1 MNVGD
6 VVAQQYVERKGMENH
21 DTSRTMRMAVFG
33 GCFAGPVL
41 GNWYR
46 FLELNVK
53 GSTPIKGKGMFII
66 CIWYLVLKMIIISI
80 GEEGGSGPIPLCSC
94 FYRK

>member
-1 MNVGD
+1 MQQVQTGWLICILQMTNSMNTGD
-6 VVAQQYVERKGMENH
+6 VVAQQYVERKGIKNH
-21 DTSRTMRMAVFG
+21 DVVRTMRMTAFG

-53 GSTPIKGKGMFII
+53 GSTPIQGK
-66 CIWYLVLKMIIISI
+66 
-80 GEEGGSGPIPLCSC
+80 
-94 FYRK
+94 

>member
-1 MNVGD
+1 MDSFSFCNRYLQTGWQCRLDTAMVVANSMNVGD
-6 VVAQQYVERKGMENH
+6 VVAQQYVERKGMDNH

-53 GSTPIKGKGMFII
+53 GSTPIKGK
-66 CIWYLVLKMIIISI
+66 
-80 GEEGGSGPIPLCSC
+80 
-94 FYRK
+94 